1 MRFPIWSKLSLS
13 SNDGYIHSQKKGDRK
28 QIGKIGVSHEKGGR
42 ICGSSIP
49 GTLSKSNLTHLV
61 FCSPAFLCWGK
72 NGIIIC
78 NTTEKLHFQA
88 GAGDEEVGG
97 VEVVLLVLLTCLLV
111 LLVLLVVENTGI
123 FTLQ

>member
-1 MRFPIWSKLSLS
+1 MDIFTHRRKLTETKLARLTSLMRKEDEYVGAAFLA
-13 SNDGYIHSQKKGDRK
+13 HFR
-28 QIGKIGVSHEKGGR
+28 R
-42 ICGSSIP
+42 A
-49 GTLSKSNLTHLV
+49 TLHTSYLLF

-72 NGIIIC
+72 NGGIIC

>member
-13 SNDGYIHSQKKGDRK
+13 SNDGYIHSQKKAARK

-49 GTLSKSNLTHLV
+49 GTLSKSSLTHLILV
-61 FCSPAFLCWGK
+61 IFAVLLFYAGGK
-72 NGIIIC
+72 NGVI
-78 NTTEKLHFQA
+78 TEKLYFQA